1 MIDFFVCVSHPKCSY
16 ETFKNDTLLP
26 LDVDLTGGHFP
37 PGIVF
42 PYLTVRPG
50 VPSLSSYLTCWA
62 KGKRKKK
69 SQGPGRI

>member
-50 VPSLSSYLTCWA
+50 VPSLF
-62 KGKRKKK
+62 
-69 SQGPGRI
+69 RI